1 MVLES
6 VTDYA
11 IFTIDDKNRVTSWN
25 SGAQKTFGYTESE
38 IIGQGGEILFTGE
51 DRRKGEPR
59 REMQTA
65 RETGK
70 AEDERW
76 HVRKDGSLF
85 FASGVMQP
93 MRTEG
98 GGGFVKICRDQTDK
112 LEAQTAIR
120 DRRMLKRL
128 VQTQEDER
136 KRISRDLHDQ
146 LGQQLTAL
154 RLKLEAL
161 RANHAL
167 EPKLLNAIDETQELA
182 HQIDSDVSFLTWEL
196 RPTALDNLGLRN
208 ALANFVVEWS
218 KNYGIPAEFHT
229 ARLRKARLMP
239 EIDIN
244 LYRIAQEALNNTLK
258 HAKATKVDVLLE
270 FGKNDVVLVI
280 EDNGVGFNPE
290 ARSKPKDSGQGLG
303 LIGMRERAALLGGT
317 LQIESARHKGT
328 TIIARVPA
336 VYAGQKPNGKP
347 KPAAKK

>member
-1 MVLES
+1 
-6 VTDYA
+6 
-11 IFTIDDKNRVTSWN
+11 
-25 SGAQKTFGYTESE
+25 
-38 IIGQGGEILFTGE
+38 
-51 DRRKGEPR
+51 
-59 REMQTA
+59 MQTA
-65 RETGK
+65 LETGK

-85 FASGVMQP
+85 YASGVMQP
-93 MRTEG
+93 MRTDS

-182 HQIDSDVSFLTWEL
+182 QQIDSDVSFLTWEL

-270 FGKNDVVLVI
+270 FGKSDVVLVI
-280 EDNGVGFNPE
+280 EDNGIGFNPE

-336 VYAGQKPNGKP
+336 VYAGQKTNGKP